1 MIRLAGVDLPQNK
14 QLVIALTYIQGIG
27 LKTSQEIIQSL
38 KIDGNMR
45 VRDIAEADVVKLRK
59 LLENYTLEGDL
70 RRSVAQSLK
79 RLREIGAYRGMR
91 HRRKLPVRGQ
101 RTHTNARTRRGKA
114 IAVAG
119 KKKVTK

>member
-1 MIRLAGVDLPQNK
+1 MIRLVGVDLPQNK
-14 QLVIALTYIQGIG
+14 RLVIALTYIQGIG
-27 LKTSQEIIQSL
+27 LKTSQEIIQTL
-38 KIDGNMR
+38 KLDGNMR

-79 RLREIGAYRGMR
+79 RLREIGSYRGAR

-101 RTHTNARTRRGKA
+101 RTHTNARTKRGKK

-119 KKKVTK
+119 KKKAA

>member
-1 MIRLAGVDLPQNK
+1 MVRLVGVDLPQNK
-14 QLVIALTYIQGIG
+14 RLVIALTYIQGIG
-27 LKTSQEIIQSL
+27 LKTSQEIIQAL

-79 RLREIGAYRGMR
+79 RLREIGSYRGTR

>member
-14 QLVIALTYIQGIG
+14 RLVIALTYIQGIG
-27 LKTSQEIIQSL
+27 LKTSQEIIQAL

-70 RRSVAQSLK
+70 RRSVTQSLK
-79 RLREIGAYRGMR
+79 RLREIGSYRGTR

>member
-1 MIRLAGVDLPQNK
+1 MIRLSGVDLPQNK
-14 QLVIALTYIQGIG
+14 RLLIALTYIQGIG
-27 LKTSQEIIQSL
+27 LKTSQEIIQTL

-79 RLREIGAYRGMR
+79 RLREIGSYRGTR

>member
-1 MIRLAGVDLPQNK
+1 MIRLVGVDLPQNK
-14 QLVIALTYIQGIG
+14 RLVIALTYIQGIG
-27 LKTSQEIIQSL
+27 LKTSQEIIQTL
-38 KIDGNMR
+38 KLDGNMR

-79 RLREIGAYRGMR
+79 RLREIGSYRGAR

>member
-1 MIRLAGVDLPQNK
+1 MVRLVGVDLPQNK
-14 QLVIALTYIQGIG
+14 RLVIALTYIQGIG
-27 LKTSQEIIQSL
+27 LKTSQEIIQAL

-59 LLENYTLEGDL
+59 LLENYTLEGGL

-79 RLREIGAYRGMR
+79 RLREIGSYRGTR

>member
-1 MIRLAGVDLPQNK
+1 MIRLVGVDLPQNK
-14 QLVIALTYIQGIG
+14 RLVIALTYVQGIG
-27 LKTSQEIIQSL
+27 LKTSQEIIQAL

-79 RLREIGAYRGMR
+79 RLREIGSYRGTR

>member
-14 QLVIALTYIQGIG
+14 RLVIALTYVQGIG
-27 LKTSQEIIQSL
+27 LKTSQEIIQAL

-79 RLREIGAYRGMR
+79 RLREIGSYRGTR

>member
-1 MIRLAGVDLPQNK
+1 MVRLVGVDLPQNK
-14 QLVIALTYIQGIG
+14 RLVIALTYIQGIG
-27 LKTSQEIIQSL
+27 LKTSREIIQAL

-79 RLREIGAYRGMR
+79 RLREIGSYRGTR

>member
-14 QLVIALTYIQGIG
+14 RLVIALMYIQGIG
-27 LKTSQEIIQSL
+27 LKTSKEIIQLL
-38 KIDGNMR
+38 KIDGNTR
-45 VRDIAEADVVKLRK
+45 VRDISEVDVVKLRK

-70 RRSVAQSLK
+70 RRFVAQSLK
-79 RLREIGAYRGMR
+79 RLREIGSYRGTR
-91 HRRKLPVRGQ
+91 HRRKLPARGQ

-114 IAVAG
+114 VAVAG

>member
-14 QLVIALTYIQGIG
+14 RLVIALMYIQGVG
-27 LKTSQEIIQSL
+27 LKTSKEIIQLL
-38 KIDGNMR
+38 KIDGNTR
-45 VRDIAEADVVKLRK
+45 VRDISEADVVKLRK

-70 RRSVAQSLK
+70 RRFVAQSLK
-79 RLREIGAYRGMR
+79 RLREIGSYRGTR
-91 HRRKLPVRGQ
+91 HRRKLPARGQ

-114 IAVAG
+114 VAVAG

>member
-1 MIRLAGVDLPQNK
+1 
-14 QLVIALTYIQGIG
+14 
-27 LKTSQEIIQSL
+27 
-38 KIDGNMR
+38 
-45 VRDIAEADVVKLRK
+45 VKLRK

-79 RLREIGAYRGMR
+79 RLREIGSYRGAR

>member
-1 MIRLAGVDLPQNK
+1 MVRLVGVDLPQNK
-14 QLVIALTYIQGIG
+14 RLVIALTYIQGIG
-27 LKTSQEIIQSL
+27 LKTSQEIIQAL

-79 RLREIGAYRGMR
+79 RLQEIGSYRGTR

>member
-1 MIRLAGVDLPQNK
+1 MVRLVGVDLPQNK
-14 QLVIALTYIQGIG
+14 RLLIGLTYIQGIG
-27 LKTSQEIIQSL
+27 LKTSQEIIQLL
-38 KIDGNMR
+38 KLDANFR
-45 VRDIAEADVVKLRK
+45 VRDISEADVVRLRK

-79 RLREIGAYRGMR
+79 RLREIGSYRGTQ

>member
-1 MIRLAGVDLPQNK
+1 MIRLVGVDLPQNK
-14 QLVIALTYIQGIG
+14 RLVIALTYIQGIG
-27 LKTSQEIIQSL
+27 LKTSQEIIQTL
-38 KIDGNMR
+38 KLDGNMR

-79 RLREIGAYRGMR
+79 RLREIGSYRGTR

>member
-1 MIRLAGVDLPQNK
+1 MIRLVGVDLPQNK
-14 QLVIALTYIQGIG
+14 RLVIALTYIQGIG
-27 LKTSQEIIQSL
+27 LKTSQEIIQTL
-38 KIDGNMR
+38 KLDGNMR

-79 RLREIGAYRGMR
+79 RLREIGSDRGAR

>member
-1 MIRLAGVDLPQNK
+1 MVRLVGVDLPQNK
-14 QLVIALTYIQGIG
+14 RLVIALTYVQGIG
-27 LKTSQEIIQSL
+27 LKTSQEIIQAL

-79 RLREIGAYRGMR
+79 RLREIGSYRGTR

>member
-1 MIRLAGVDLPQNK
+1 MIRLVGVDLPQNK
-14 QLVIALTYIQGIG
+14 RLVIALTYIQGIG
-27 LKTSQEIIQSL
+27 LKTSQEIIQAL
-38 KIDGNMR
+38 KIDGNIR

-79 RLREIGAYRGMR
+79 RLREIGSYRGTR

>member
-1 MIRLAGVDLPQNK
+1 MIRLVGVDLPQNK
-14 QLVIALTYIQGIG
+14 RLVIALTYIQGIG
-27 LKTSQEIIQSL
+27 LKTSQEIIQTL
-38 KIDGNMR
+38 KLDGNMR

-70 RRSVAQSLK
+70 RRSVTQSLK
-79 RLREIGAYRGMR
+79 RLREIGSYRGTR